1 MDSSATRS
9 EIESS
14 NMTELYDDTYEHEM
28 ILNKRTFHL
37 NLLDKTDINERELI
51 RNMAATELIKVA
63 SDDSLADAKTGS
75 APVKYFEH
83 DTIRGKLRRILIRN
97 STARLTF
104 TVFDLIAK
112 FLVCLLYMVRIVL
125 DDVKQYECNG
135 SPCPPKPE
143 NFTATTSDVNW
154 HVILWVH
161 RPLPLWIAQV
171 TLAVITFVKTLLKV
185 YVAKGN
191 RWEHFLQGHF
201 ILEVFSSL
209 PFIVTLAYPP
219 LLRNMFVPSFLS
231 CWLAKKALD
240 RLLNDLHRTRQR
252 FQTIS
257 VTLTQQSLVLMATML
272 CLIFTT
278 ICGVQHIQRASSELH
293 LNLFDAIY
301 FVIVTFSTVGYGDIS
316 PDIWPSR
323 VFMILMICIAFAAI
337 PMQIQTIASTMAER
351 TKFGSEYSER
361 RARGNKHVVVLS
373 RTLQTDTVMDF
384 LLEFYAHP
392 KLEEHIVVLMATD
405 TMDGNMQIILKDP
418 KWSQRVVYMRGSASE
433 RYRSEALSYSEAEAC
448 FILAP
453 RYIQD
458 RTKADQHTI
467 LRSWA
472 VKDFA
477 PKCKQY
483 IQLFKPE
490 NKIHVKF
497 AEHVVCEDEFKYAL
511 LANNCLYP
519 GLSTLVSLLVHTSG
533 GFEGELATD
542 QWQQTYGRHSGNEI
556 YHIQLGR
563 SAFFSG
569 YEGKKFTEASADAHQ
584 RFGISL
590 VAVLDTTVEEPHLQL
605 NPGPTYILKATD
617 FCFYMSVT
625 KEEYAKIQPDALK
638 QDDSKSSR
646 AKNMERMAAEL
657 QRMLESDDEDEDYG
671 EEESVFNTITIQ
683 QGYELA
689 SRVRRAT
696 YSADESGKLHNPQQ
710 SPTMDMHHRAVFNRM
725 NSPTK
730 TSPPKS
736 NGEPVG
742 EPLKKLF
749 VVGHVSDDNPRDP
762 RDNPD
767 HFDHIDGTDQG
778 QILGK
783 YMDMDQDENLRI
795 ILPTIEEFSET
806 PQSFIHEPV
815 DPFKKERVGDS
826 VLLNNHCSLDEF
838 ITGPP
843 PVTLYVGSKRAI
855 CHLMKERRP
864 ICCLEWGTDCSH
876 CKYKNTNDERWT
888 HQLIILA
895 AEHACNGIYNFI
907 VPLRSQFIGMKSL
920 CPIILLLEEQP
931 SAMFLET
938 MSFFPLVY
946 WMKGNIKSVDD
957 LLKAG
962 INKASHLVVVNK
974 EEGDIECEDTL
985 ADAETIVAV
994 QTIFKLFPN
1003 ANIITELNQAS
1014 NMRFMH
1020 FRAHDEYSQK
1030 ISGLERKLKSSMTS
1044 NLSHIFRLPFA
1055 AGQVFSASMLD
1066 TLLYQTFVKGYLI
1079 TFVRLLLG
1087 IDAEENSGHLSSIRM
1102 KRTTLARYRT
1112 YGELY
1117 HALCS
1122 TTGEIPIALY
1132 RTDNQATTKPVSP
1145 YATET
1150 VAQQNNNKIE
1160 GAPSPKKLRMHQDP
1174 RKVSSQINIQ
1184 KNWNNQNPE
1193 REDISDLIKNRM
1205 KSLDLSVNDY
1215 CDMEYKKNDISYVI
1229 LNPSPKRKL
1238 RTGDLVYVLQPSSMF
1253 AIPTRLNRWKQR
1265 PRAWT
1270 PPPESTMSRFGSDPD
1285 LQKAGNGDLMRERTH
1300 SCSSTD
1306 TPSKSNRFK
1315 VDTAM

>member
-1 MDSSATRS
+1 MEKIEFSPMRIDEENSATS
-9 EIESS
+9 KLFDDNYEDEIR
-14 NMTELYDDTYEHEM
+14 
-28 ILNKRTFHL
+28 LNKRTFHL
-37 NLLDKTDINERELI
+37 NLLDKTDINERELM
-51 RNMAATELIKVA
+51 RNAAAEELIKVA

-83 DTIRGKLRRILIRN
+83 DTIRGKLRRVLIRN

-104 TVFDLIAK
+104 TVFDLVAK
-112 FLVCLLYMVRIVL
+112 SLVCLLYMVRIVL
-125 DDVKQYECNG
+125 DDVSQYECQG
-135 SPCPPKPE
+135 SPCPPRPE
-143 NFTATTSDVNW
+143 NATDSDVNW

-219 LLRNMFVPSFLS
+219 LLRNLFVPSFLS

-257 VTLTQQSLVLMATML
+257 VTLGQQSLVLIATML

-278 ICGVQHIQRASSELH
+278 ICGVQHIQRASPDLK

-316 PDIWPSR
+316 PDIWPSQ
-323 VFMILMICIAFAAI
+323 VFMILMICIAFAFI

-392 KLEEHIVVLMATD
+392 KLEEHIVVLMAAD
-405 TMDGNMQIILKDP
+405 AMDVNMQIILKDP
-418 KWSQRVVYMRGSASE
+418 KWSQRVVYMRGSAQKDTDLK
-433 RYRSEALSYSEAEAC
+433 RCRIAEAEAC

-533 GFEGELATD
+533 GLYGKGSIEGTVRSDIIRKLRKSEGELATD

-563 SAFFSG
+563 SAFFSS

-605 NPGPTYILKATD
+605 NPGPSYILKATD

-625 KEEYAKIQPDALK
+625 KEEYAKIQPDALR
-638 QDDSKSSR
+638 QDDTKSSR

-657 QRMLESDDEDEDYG
+657 QRMLESDDEEEDYG

-696 YSADESGKLHNPQQ
+696 YHAGESGSLENPQHNH
-710 SPTMDMHHRAVFNRM
+710 SPSLDMHHRAVFNRM
-725 NSPTK
+725 SSQQQSNPTK
-730 TSPPKS
+730 SS
-736 NGEPVG
+736 GESAA

-749 VVGHVSDDNPRDP
+749 VVGHVADDNPREQQDQ
-762 RDNPD
+762 
-767 HFDHIDGTDQG
+767 FDHIDGTDQG

-783 YMDMDQDENLRI
+783 YMDMDQDE
-795 ILPTIEEFSET
+795 ED
-806 PQSFIHEPV
+806 V
-815 DPFKKERVGDS
+815 DGNS
-826 VLLNNHCSLDEF
+826 NLNNFYQNFGPSSRF

-974 EEGDIECEDTL
+974 EEGDVECEDTL

-1132 RTDNQATTKPVSP
+1132 RTDNQSNTKPVGQSSP
-1145 YATET
+1145 DTT
-1150 VAQQNNNKIE
+1150 AQQNNNKIDRS
-1160 GAPSPKKLRMHQDP
+1160 APSPKKLRVQDP
-1174 RKVSSQINIQ
+1174 HKVSSQINIQ

-1238 RTGDLVYVLQPSSMF
+1238 RTGDLVYVIQPSSMF

-1270 PPPESTMSRFGSDPD
+1270 PPLERSGTRFGSDTD
-1285 LQKAGNGDLMRERTH
+1285 IRVAGNGDVARDRTH
-1300 SCSSTD
+1300 SLTGGD
-1306 TPSKSNRFK
+1306 KTGRFQVGNAQLK
-1315 VDTAM
+1315 

>member
-1 MDSSATRS
+1 MNGAIHRHNSDEKAVYFNNDIMEETTTLAAPMLHKSQSPSMCDGMDLEQFINVNEVTDDED
-9 EIESS
+9 EIYS
-14 NMTELYDDTYEHEM
+14 
-28 ILNKRTFHL
+28 
-37 NLLDKTDINERELI
+37 
-51 RNMAATELIKVA
+51 
-63 SDDSLADAKTGS
+63 S
-75 APVKYFEH
+75 APVKYLEH
-83 DTIRGKLRRILIRN
+83 NTVRGKLRRILIRN
-97 STARLTF
+97 SSARLAL
-104 TVFDLIAK
+104 TVFDLVTKSLI
-112 FLVCLLYMVRIVL
+112 CLLYMVRIVL
-125 DDVKQYECNG
+125 DDVALYQCSGKPCISINGTELKQQQE
-135 SPCPPKPE
+135 
-143 NFTATTSDVNW
+143 VNW
-154 HVILWVH
+154 YVLLWVQ

-171 TLAVITFVKTLLKV
+171 VLAVITFTKALLKV

-191 RWEHFLQGHF
+191 RGDLLIQGHF
-201 ILEVFSSL
+201 ILEVFSSV
-209 PFIVTLAYPP
+209 PFIITLCYPP
-219 LLRNMFVPSFLS
+219 LLRDIFVPSFLG
-231 CWLAKKALD
+231 CWHAKKALD

-257 VTLTQQSLVLMATML
+257 VTLSQQCLVLTATL
-272 CLIFTT
+272 FCLIFTT
-278 ICGVQHIQRASSELH
+278 ICGVQHIQRASGELK
-293 LNLFDAIY
+293 LNLFESIY

-323 VFMILMICIAFAAI
+323 VFMLLMICIAFACI
-337 PMQIQTIASTMAER
+337 PLQIQTIASTMLER
-351 TKFGSEYSER
+351 MKFGSEYTER
-361 RARGNKHVVVLS
+361 KSRGNKHVVVVS

-392 KLEEHIVVLMATD
+392 KLEEHIVVLMAAD
-405 TMDGNMQIILKDP
+405 EMDINMQVILKDP
-418 KWSQRVVYMRGSASE
+418 KWSQRVVYMRGSALKDTDLK
-433 RYRSEALSYSEAEAC
+433 RCRITEAEAC

-453 RYIQD
+453 RYIKD
-458 RTKADQHTI
+458 RAKADQHSI

-542 QWQQTYGRHSGNEI
+542 LWQQTYGRHSGNEI

-605 NPGPTYILKATD
+605 NPGPMYILKPTD

-638 QDDSKSSR
+638 QDDSKSNR

-657 QRMLESDDEDEDYG
+657 QRMLESEDEEEDYG

-689 SRVRRAT
+689 NRVRRAT
-696 YSADESGKLHNPQQ
+696 YTSGEPTSAASHDI
-710 SPTMDMHHRAVFNRM
+710 HHRAVFN
-725 NSPTK
+725 NIQQHQNPSYNNTNCSASTK
-730 TSPPKS
+730 DSAESGKDS
-736 NGEPVG
+736 
-742 EPLKKLF
+742 LKNIFLI
-749 VVGHVSDDNPRDP
+749 GHEQSGTHQDTN
-762 RDNPD
+762 D
-767 HFDHIDGTDQG
+767 HFDHIDGTDPPYHG
-778 QILGK
+778 QVLEK
-783 YMDMDQDENLRI
+783 YQDMDQDDESYPSSDS
-795 ILPTIEEFSET
+795 ILLDET
-806 PQSFIHEPV
+806 D
-815 DPFKKERVGDS
+815 DPFKRERIGN
-826 VLLNNHCSLDEF
+826 VLPNNDCSPSEF
-838 ITGPP
+838 IKGPP

-864 ICCLEWGTDCSH
+864 ICCLEWGVDCSH

-895 AEHACNGIYNFI
+895 SEHACNGIYNFI

-931 SAMFLET
+931 DPMFLET

-946 WMKGNIKSVDD
+946 WMKGKITSVDD

-974 EEGDIECEDTL
+974 EQVDENCEDTL
-985 ADAETIVAV
+985 ADSETIVAV

-1055 AGQVFSASMLD
+1055 AGHVFSASMLD

-1102 KRTTLARYRT
+1102 KRTTLARYKT

-1117 HALCS
+1117 QALCT

-1132 RTDNQATTKPVSP
+1132 RTDNQSSTKSINSATSQTARNNNKEEATTKF
-1145 YATET
+1145 
-1150 VAQQNNNKIE
+1150 NKKC
-1160 GAPSPKKLRMHQDP
+1160 PST
-1174 RKVSSQINIQ
+1174 INFQ
-1184 KNWNNQNPE
+1184 KNWNTQNPE

-1205 KSLDLSVNDY
+1205 KSLHLSVNDY
-1215 CDMEYKKNDISYVI
+1215 SGDMDYKKDDLSYVI

-1238 RTGDLVYVLQPSSMF
+1238 RTGDLVYVIQPSSMS
-1253 AIPTRLNRWKQR
+1253 AVPTRLNRWKQGQKIR
-1265 PRAWT
+1265 STWT
-1270 PPPESTMSRFGSDPD
+1270 PPLLKKAGSETG
-1285 LQKAGNGDLMRERTH
+1285 LHRTEGNGDVGRDRTH
-1300 SCSSTD
+1300 SLSGNEKRS
-1306 TPSKSNRFK
+1306 RFR
-1315 VDTAM
+1315 VDHAD